1 MGAAVAEGN
10 QPDGQGAP
18 APPGLRHP
26 SGITPAPLRL
36 EGLLLIDSA
45 GNDPVMVDA
54 VTFADEGIGVIR
66 WSGSVPRILPWSS
79 VVAHVI
85 ERWDGGPVPRW
96 WLDPEPPGD
105 GSTGNGATAVGAAAV
120 GATAS
125 STTAS
130 STTASSATASSPTAS
145 SATASVRP
153 LPHVP
158 PGVLIGVRSPFG
170 WYRFIFPGGDPSD
183 VSRRVTAI
191 AVRHQGPTGASSVTR
206 VVAWGHDVERRQSV
220 RQPSPPSGWTR
231 VRPYL
236 VVLLVLV
243 IATAVTLILLQS
255 AGAIH
260 LPLLGGSSP
269 GTIAGLRTR

>member
-10 QPDGQGAP
+10 QPDAPGAP
-18 APPGLRHP
+18 TVPGPRDPSDITHAPFL
-26 SGITPAPLRL
+26 L

-45 GNDPVMVDA
+45 GNDPVMVSA

-66 WSGSVPRILPWSS
+66 WSGTAARILPWSS

-85 ERWDGGPVPRW
+85 ERWDGGLVPRW
-96 WLDPEPPGD
+96 WLDPEPRRD
-105 GSTGNGATAVGAAAV
+105 GSADHGAPSVDAAA
-120 GATAS
+120 
-125 STTAS
+125 
-130 STTASSATASSPTAS
+130 PQ
-145 SATASVRP
+145 RL

-170 WYRFIFPGGDPSD
+170 WYRFLFPGGDPSD

-191 AVRHQGPTGASSVTR
+191 AVRHQGPTGASSMTR
-206 VVAWGHDVERRQSV
+206 AVAWGHDVERRQSV
-220 RQPSPPSGWTR
+220 RQPPPPSGWTR
-231 VRPYL
+231 VRPYM

-243 IATAVTLILLQS
+243 IATAVSLILLQS
-255 AGAIH
+255 AGVIH

-269 GTIAGLRTR
+269 GAIAALRIR